1 MSPRIPKDDNQD
13 DSVRGSD
20 SWGEWA
26 NYVFAELKRFNTTL
40 DKERDDFQKLSL
52 EVARLQI
59 KSSLWGAGAGAISV
73 IIMMGVT
80 YLSSMK
86 DHNVT
91 APQQTTHQQYTI
103 PPGFYLTPIP
113 SGSNA
118 PPSPAAAQPTPQT
131 TPPATKSNP

>member
-1 MSPRIPKDDNQD
+1 MAPRIPKNEEQD
-13 DSVRGSD
+13 ENARGSD

-26 NYVFAELKRFNTTL
+26 NYVFSELKRLNNTL

-80 YLSSMK
+80 YLSSIK
-86 DHNVT
+86 EEHEST
-91 APQQTTHQQYTI
+91 PPQQISQQHYTV
-103 PPGFYLTPIP
+103 PQGYYLAPIP
-113 SGSNA
+113 SGSVA
-118 PPSPAAAQPTPQT
+118 PST
-131 TPPATKSNP
+131 TPPTAPTPIKTTP